1 MNEDYVKT
9 GEDKK
14 FEYYRND
21 SEVLSDD
28 GEAER
33 YEEILAKKDEFNVKI
48 NDKNLKIKKRSINK
62 IMILSDSQPEE
73 QILFSHYK
81 TVEHDKSSDKL
92 KAQELLKENLKQK
105 EEPNPNPI
113 QNTIPNKSEKEDD
126 NSASF
131 PYTKIGEPLSENK
144 ENSNNVAINVNI
156 PTTNFD
162 NKNDNENMMFK
173 KTEKTDDLLVVG
185 LPPEAV
191 KLKWFYLLLVI
202 CGIVD
207 VIYFFYVLIAIKF
220 NFYALIIM
228 FFGLLNILTG
238 LFGFNKINHKIYDN
252 ILLMIL
258 TLVCAALSLVEIIL
272 FLITTSH
279 IIFGLIANLINIIF
293 ATLCIIFTLR
303 LKKKENESKLSQ
315 MQQLL

>member
-28 GEAER
+28 EEAER
-33 YEEILAKKDEFNVKI
+33 YEEILGKKNEFNVKI
-48 NDKNLKIKKRSINK
+48 NDKDIKIKKRTVNR

-81 TVEHDKSSDKL
+81 TVEHDKSNDKL

-105 EEPNPNPI
+105 EPNPEPI
-113 QNTIPNKSEKEDD
+113 QNPIPNKSEKEDD

-131 PYTKIGEPLSENK
+131 PYTKINEPLTENK

-156 PTTNFD
+156 PSTNFD

-207 VIYFFYVLIAIKF
+207 AIYSLYVLIAIGF
-220 NFYALIIM
+220 NFFPLMIIV
-228 FFGLLNILTG
+228 FGFLNILTG
-238 LFGFNKINHKIYDN
+238 IFGFNKINHKIYDN
-252 ILLMIL
+252 MLLMIL
-258 TLVCAALSLVEIIL
+258 TLACVVLSLVKIIL
-272 FLITTSH
+272 FLITKNH
-279 IIFGLIANLINIIF
+279 FIFGLIANLINLIF
-293 ATLCIIFTLR
+293 ATLCIIFTLT